1 MVPEIW
7 RMTHNFSSF
16 WNIFALLI
24 PSSPLPLTAQKIKIS
39 KKRKQYLEISSFNTS
54 VPKIMIIWFTV
65 PEIWWVTDVIVI
77 FHCAI
82 FCSFIPPP
90 LTAQKMK
97 ISKQWKKCLEISSF
111 YKFTKNHYHLLHSS
125 WDMTHDTHILPLNS
139 KKKKKEK
146 KKKIEKMKKTPG
158 HIIILKLWLN
168 NVHFLRYG
176 AWQTDRQMVGKSEI
190 DPPKNRNR
198 QF

>member
-1 MVPEIW
+1 MVPGIW

-24 PSSPLPLTAQKIKIS
+24 PSSPPSPLPLTAQKIKIS

-82 FCSFIPPP
+82 FCSFTPPS

-97 ISKQWKKCLEISSF
+97 ISKQWKKCPEISSF
-111 YKFTKNHYHLLHSS
+111 YKSLPKIITICSTLPEIWHMTLTSS
-125 WDMTHDTHILPLNS
+125 PLTA
-139 KKKKKEK
+139 KKKKKRK
-146 KKKIEKMKKTPG
+146 KKNRKNEKNSWTYHHFKIMIK
-158 HIIILKLWLN
+158 
-168 NVHFLRYG
+168 
-176 AWQTDRQMVGKSEI
+176 
-190 DPPKNRNR
+190 
-198 QF
+198 